1 MSEEKLNNLSKQQLI
16 EFIQAKGS
24 ILKKEQGENTLALT
38 KDAQDQVPRLMESI
52 THAISVKQAKI
63 ESLDSQKRNFNI
75 EVSGLEIAQEAL
87 KSKLK
92 KRRTQ
97 VHDSELEVKTIR
109 EKLNEIQKR
118 VTPDLIKN
126 LNK

>member
-63 ESLDSQKRNFNI
+63 ASLDSQKRNFNI